1 MSVDR
6 PGMAAPVLLALETS
20 GPVGSVALAVDG
32 TVLARTFLGE
42 PSGHAASLI
51 PAVGQVLDE
60 AGVGRGELTGIVVGS
75 GPGSFTGV
83 RVAAAA
89 AKGLAHALKIPLWP
103 VSSFLGAALTEQALP
118 GDAGPWGLPPDS
130 VGAHLHTRY
139 ILFDARGDRVFAA
152 AYRLTDGAPQELR
165 TAHFARLPQVLEDHE
180 LAGAAFCGEG
190 AARHA
195 GALEEAGR
203 LVLPPPLGFP
213 SADGLLR
220 GVAVMGEELEPAR
233 DPGRW
238 EPDYLR
244 ASNAER
250 ERGGR

>member
-1 MSVDR
+1 MTLPPILV
-6 PGMAAPVLLALETS
+6 ALETS
-20 GPVGSVALAVDG
+20 GPVGSVALSVEGA
-32 TVLARTFLGE
+32 VLARAFLGE
-42 PSGHAASLI
+42 RGGHAAGLV
-51 PAVGQVLDE
+51 PALDRVLDE
-60 AGVGRGELTGIVVGS
+60 AGVPRKGIGGVVVGA

-89 AKGLAHALKIPLWP
+89 GKGLSHALGVPMWA
-103 VSSFLGAALTEQALP
+103 VSSFLAAALTEEALP
-118 GDAGPWGLPPDS
+118 GDAGPWGMEPDS
-130 VGAHLHTRY
+130 VGVHLHTRY

-152 AYRLTDGAPQELR
+152 AYRLTDRAPRELR
-165 TAHFARLPQVLEDHE
+165 PPRFSHLPEILDDAE

-195 GALEEAGR
+195 VALRESGR

-220 GVAVMGEELEPAR
+220 GVAVSPEMRPLA
-233 DPGRW
+233 DPYTW
-238 EPDYLR
+238 EPQYLR

-250 ERGGR
+250 GRGA